1 MEEFYHMSTAHMY
14 RMFN

>member
-1 MEEFYHMSTAHMY
+1 MDEFYHMSTAHMY